1 MTNTFTGMIN
11 IIDASQLKRN
21 LQLTIQLM
29 ELNEPIIIGLNMVD
43 VATQRGIKIKY
54 EGLMRKLKVPVFP
67 IVARKGKGT
76 EELLN
81 ELSFKSKRKT

>member
-1 MTNTFTGMIN
+1 MMTNTFTGMIN

-43 VATQRGIKIKY
+43 VATQRGIKIN

-81 ELSFKSKRKT
+81 ELSF